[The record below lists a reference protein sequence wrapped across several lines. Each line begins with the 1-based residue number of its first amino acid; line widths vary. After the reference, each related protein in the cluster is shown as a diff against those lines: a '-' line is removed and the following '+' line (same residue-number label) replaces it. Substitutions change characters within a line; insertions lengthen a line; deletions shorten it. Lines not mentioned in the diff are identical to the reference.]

1 MSEASVSEW
10 SEVAELAA
18 IPRLGARVVR
28 HNGLRVALFRTEAD
42 EVFALEDKCPHRG
55 GHLSQGIVCGRQVT
69 CPMHGW
75 NIELG
80 SGRACA
86 PDEGAAATLP
96 VRVDAGRVY
105 LQLP

>member
-1 MSEASVSEW
+1 MSETNVSEW
-10 SEVAELAA
+10 CEVAEVAA

-28 HNGLRVALFRTEAD
+28 HNGLRVALFRAEDDT
-42 EVFALEDKCPHRG
+42 VFALEDRCPHRG
-55 GHLSQGIVCGRQVT
+55 GHLSQGIVCGHQVT

-86 PDEGAAATLP
+86 PDEGATPTLA
-96 VRVDAGRVY
+96 VRVDGGRVY